1 MKTFNFSLC
10 LEEIQLMQV
19 QEGFEGSE
27 VHMGESKVL
36 ERSTKGSLFDL
47 VISDG
52 DLHVTEG

>member
-1 MKTFNFSLC
+1 MFRRDKVNAGP
-10 LEEIQLMQV
+10 
-19 QEGFEGSE
+19 EGLWGSE